1 MAQVLRRYWWLIVGV
16 AGVLVGL
23 GLIAA
28 SNPWSESSSSFGWFA
43 YSPTEGEDILKAF
56 YEESERRSTLMWSG
70 VAVVAVSLIVI
81 AAGVGYRF
89 GLRRGASP
97 AASTSRA

>member
-1 MAQVLRRYWWLIVGV
+1 MAQMLRRYWWLVVGV
-16 AGVLVGL
+16 AGLLVGSA
-23 GLIAA
+23 LIAA
-28 SNPWSESSSSFGWFA
+28 SNPWADSSGSFGWFV
-43 YSPTEGEDILKAF
+43 YSPTDGEDILRAF
-56 YEESERRSTLMWSG
+56 YEESERLATLLWSG